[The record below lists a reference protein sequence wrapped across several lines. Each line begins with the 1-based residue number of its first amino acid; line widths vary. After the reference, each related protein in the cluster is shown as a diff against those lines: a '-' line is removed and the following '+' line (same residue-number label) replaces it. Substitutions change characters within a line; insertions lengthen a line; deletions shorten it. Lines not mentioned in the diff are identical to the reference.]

1 MPLKTLTKRSK
12 KSESRFRRLR
22 RRPENCEACER
33 LVNCQFIVF
42 QAKHWVAQT
51 STNPTAKARAM
62 QALKRK
68 KQLEQQRDQL
78 VNTQFNVENMAIQQ
92 DQAELTAQTMQAMKE
107 AAANLKEKQKQM
119 GVEDVDKLTDDIAD
133 VQAEM
138 KEIQAA
144 LAATSGLDT
153 GATDEAE
160 AELQA
165 LYAQQSQKEAEEAM
179 AILAGG
185 GGVPAPTPATP
196 AGYVAPAAKAAPL
209 AA

>member
-1 MPLKTLTKRSK
+1 MGGRQSKPEPAPAPSLQDAAQNIDKKIEEIGVKIQKT
-12 KSESRFRRLR
+12 E
-22 RRPENCEACER
+22 EE
-33 LVNCQFIVF
+33 
-42 QAKHWVAQT
+42 AKHWVAQT